1 MAGSV
6 SLLELVDL
14 SLGTPEIVNYKG
26 LRTLLVAIVEN
37 LKLGDVRAELKES
50 DRAELL
56 ASAAAAAAPAARP
69 GSSDIGK
76 GGVEK
81 SKSDLSRVH
90 SAASSTN
97 KEVQDLEHKVSRL
110 ESQIEALNSLPSNEN
125 LMQRA
130 RSTEGMKPMS
140 EMWQLMQLQKK
151 ASANEDG
158 VSKLMSM
165 VEDLLGEMSA
175 LREHVDGFSS
185 EIANLKDRLNKI
197 SANEERFNERLQKL
211 ENSTAN
217 KDKMDELQKIINDLN
232 NKMNTLPPLDIIVT
246 WPAMEDALK
255 GIHREPISVY
265 DHAMQTMAMTDTSN
279 VQTMPTKS
287 SYSQTR
293 TPSPGPP
300 SNPPSRPGSAAH
312 PSMEIQRILKDIGEL
327 KGKHDSVENR
337 VKTLEELMNSKLDL
351 DDVKKLLGEKK
362 DVPEDLTRMLEEL
375 KEGLDSLKEGRDKMD
390 QLDRWISEQSQMV
403 PASQRDVQQL
413 RDELAQTQAD
423 LAADI
428 VAMAKNLPV
437 GSTVSTARFDSMHS
451 QFQDQLEGHSQGLSQ
466 ELGKQLGKVTS
477 RLGHLEWR
485 LDSQGKQLEAQASMG
500 MLDSAHRLHEVEQT
514 QGSGGDLDS
523 EVITNMQKL
532 ILQLQAE
539 VDKLNHT
546 CVQLVDEH
554 NSKQKHIDAL
564 YTFVDRLQEN
574 KADKE
579 HVIMEIDVKAD
590 KRALENKVSTTHF
603 QGTVDELSRNLNDV
617 LDKLSGHRSAWQE
630 AVSEMKLDI
639 DNKLDRMELDPLKS
653 YLDNRIKSV
662 GAKLVRKVEVDTTQD
677 DAAGFRKQL
686 MQKFNCI
693 SCDRPLDMT
702 PQPPLA
708 SLPESKGMPG
718 TRTGRPYTTFEL
730 EQIRAAQ
737 KKAKPGR
744 NVLHYDKALQEQE
757 LARQRKQDI
766 MAYLVHF
773 HGETDRP
780 AFIRNVPQLHLQ
792 PDRHSGNVDVPD
804 YFSTTRSCGG
814 SHTMT
819 YPHRRNTRMA
829 NLTGIVQEEDAV
841 SVNNFVNGR
850 LEADIQ
856 GQDGHIYKG
865 RIGPTD
871 LERLPTIA
879 PHRLPSA
886 RSPRPTSSRANRHD
900 NQLSK
905 STPER
910 QASRPT
916 SARPQSRLQQTRPTS
931 ARPQS
936 GRSQGSPTPPQSL
949 NPAEADPRPTTPP
962 NTVEVTAG
970 QDDSSQNVIAEPAE
984 QPIEVQ

>member
-375 KEGLDSLKEGRDKMD
+375 KEGLDSLKEGRDK
-390 QLDRWISEQSQMV
+390 
-403 PASQRDVQQL
+403 
-413 RDELAQTQAD
+413 
-423 LAADI
+423 
-428 VAMAKNLPV
+428 
-437 GSTVSTARFDSMHS
+437 
-451 QFQDQLEGHSQGLSQ
+451 
-466 ELGKQLGKVTS
+466 
-477 RLGHLEWR
+477 
-485 LDSQGKQLEAQASMG
+485 
-500 MLDSAHRLHEVEQT
+500 
-514 QGSGGDLDS
+514 DS

-841 SVNNFVNGR
+841 SVNNFVNGSR

>member
-1 MAGSV
+1 MSGSV

-26 LRTLLVAIVEN
+26 LRTLLIAIVEN
-37 LKLGDVRAELKES
+37 LKLGDVQAELKEA

-56 ASAAAAAAPAARP
+56 AAAEAAAASAGRP

-76 GGVEK
+76 KDLER
-81 SKSDLSRVH
+81 SKSDLNRVH
-90 SAASSTN
+90 SAASSS
-97 KEVQDLEHKVSRL
+97 KEIQDLDSKVSRL

-175 LREHVDGFSS
+175 LKEHVDGFSS
-185 EIANLKDRLNKI
+185 EIANLKDRLSKI
-197 SANEERFNERLQKL
+197 SANEDRINERLLKL

-217 KDKMDELQKIINDLN
+217 KDRMDELQKIMNDLN
-232 NKMNTLPPLDIIVT
+232 NRMNTLPPLDILVT

-255 GIHREPISVY
+255 GIHRDPVPVY
-265 DHAMQTMAMTDTSN
+265 DHAMQTIAMTETTQ
-279 VQTMPTKS
+279 VQTVPTTS

-293 TPSPGPP
+293 TPSPGPR

-327 KGKHDSVENR
+327 KGRHDSLDNR
-337 VKTLEELMNSKLDL
+337 VKILEELMNGKVDL
-351 DDVKKLLGEKK
+351 DEVKKLLAEKK

-375 KEGLDSLKEGRDKMD
+375 KEGLDSLKEGRDKDGEIM
-390 QLDRWISEQSQMV
+390 
-403 PASQRDVQQL
+403 
-413 RDELAQTQAD
+413 
-423 LAADI
+423 
-428 VAMAKNLPV
+428 
-437 GSTVSTARFDSMHS
+437 
-451 QFQDQLEGHSQGLSQ
+451 
-466 ELGKQLGKVTS
+466 
-477 RLGHLEWR
+477 
-485 LDSQGKQLEAQASMG
+485 
-500 MLDSAHRLHEVEQT
+500 
-514 QGSGGDLDS
+514 
-523 EVITNMQKL
+523 TNMQKL

-539 VDKLNHT
+539 TDKLNHT

-590 KRALENKVSTTHF
+590 KRALENKVSNTHF

-617 LDKLSGHRSAWQE
+617 MDKLSGHRSAWEE

-639 DNKLDRMELDPLKS
+639 DNKLDRMELDPLKT

-662 GAKLVRKVEVDTTQD
+662 GAKIVRKVEPDPTQD
-677 DAAGFRKQL
+677 DAAGFRKKL
-686 MQKFNCI
+686 LQKFNCI

-708 SLPESKGMPG
+708 SLPESKGLPG

-737 KKAKPGR
+737 KKARPGK
-744 NVLHYDKALQEQE
+744 NVLHYENALQEQE

-766 MAYLVHF
+766 LAYLVHF
-773 HGETDRP
+773 HRDLDRS
-780 AFIRNVPQLHLQ
+780 AFFRNVAPLHLQ
-792 PDRHSGNVDVPD
+792 PDKQSGNVEVPD
-804 YFSTTRSCGG
+804 YFLTNRSCGG

-819 YPHRRNTRMA
+819 YPHRRTTRMA
-829 NLTGIVQEEDAV
+829 NLTGIVREEDDNL
-841 SVNNFVNGR
+841 NNFINGR
-850 LEADIQ
+850 IEADIQ

-865 RIGPTD
+865 RIGPDD

-879 PHRLPSA
+879 PQKLSSA
-886 RSPRPTSSRANRHD
+886 RLSRPGSSRQDNRRD
-900 NQLSK
+900 NELSK

-910 QASRPT
+910 QVSRPT
-916 SARPQSRLQQTRPTS
+916 SGRPQSRLQTQRSTS
-931 ARPQS
+931 TRPQS
-936 GRSQGSPTPPQSL
+936 GRSMASPPPPP
-949 NPAEADPRPTTPP
+949 NPTEAGPRPSTPS
-962 NTVEVTAG
+962 NTIEVTGG
-970 QDDSSQNVIAEPAE
+970 QESNKSVVAEY
-984 QPIEVQ
+984 QPVEAQ

>member
-1 MAGSV
+1 MSGSV

-26 LRTLLVAIVEN
+26 LRTLLIAIVEN
-37 LKLGDVRAELKES
+37 LKLGDVQAELKEA

-56 ASAAAAAAPAARP
+56 AAAEAAAASAGRP

-76 GGVEK
+76 KDLER
-81 SKSDLSRVH
+81 SKSDLNRVH
-90 SAASSTN
+90 SAASSS
-97 KEVQDLEHKVSRL
+97 KEIQDLDSKVSRL

-175 LREHVDGFSS
+175 LKEHVDGFSS
-185 EIANLKDRLNKI
+185 EIANLKDRLSKI
-197 SANEERFNERLQKL
+197 SANEDRINERLLKL

-217 KDKMDELQKIINDLN
+217 KDRMDELQKIMNDLN
-232 NKMNTLPPLDIIVT
+232 NRMNTLPPLDILVT

-255 GIHREPISVY
+255 GIHRDPVPVY
-265 DHAMQTMAMTDTSN
+265 DHAMQTIAMTETTQ
-279 VQTMPTKS
+279 VQTVPTTS

-293 TPSPGPP
+293 TPSPGPR

-327 KGKHDSVENR
+327 KGRHDSLDNR
-337 VKTLEELMNSKLDL
+337 VKILEELMNGKVDL
-351 DDVKKLLGEKK
+351 DEVKKLLAEKK

-390 QLDRWISEQSQMV
+390 QLDSWIREQSKMV
-403 PASQRDVQQL
+403 PASQQDIQQL
-413 RDELAQTQAD
+413 KAELANIQANLTTD
-423 LAADI
+423 TGT
-428 VAMAKNLPV
+428 MAEDLPV
-437 GSTVSTARFDSMHS
+437 GSAVSAARLDSMHS
-451 QFQDQLEGHSQGLSQ
+451 QFQDQLEGHTRGLTQ
-466 ELGKQLGKVTS
+466 ELAKQLSKVSS

-485 LDSQGKQLEAQASMG
+485 LDSQGKQLEAQASMRMVVSG
-500 MLDSAHRLHEVEQT
+500 DSLHVEKT
-514 QGSGGDLDS
+514 EGLGGGSLDLDG
-523 EVITNMQKL
+523 EIMTNMQKL

-539 VDKLNHT
+539 TDKLNHT

-590 KRALENKVSTTHF
+590 KRALENKVSNTHF

-617 LDKLSGHRSAWQE
+617 MDKLSGHRSAWEE

-639 DNKLDRMELDPLKS
+639 DNKLDRMELDPLKT

-662 GAKLVRKVEVDTTQD
+662 GAKIVRKVEPDPTQD
-677 DAAGFRKQL
+677 DAAGFRKKL
-686 MQKFNCI
+686 LQKFNCI

-708 SLPESKGMPG
+708 SLPESKGLPG

-737 KKAKPGR
+737 KKARPGK
-744 NVLHYDKALQEQE
+744 NVLHYENALQEQE

-766 MAYLVHF
+766 LAYLVHF
-773 HGETDRP
+773 HRDLDRS
-780 AFIRNVPQLHLQ
+780 AFFRNVAPLHLQ
-792 PDRHSGNVDVPD
+792 PDKQSGNVEVPD
-804 YFSTTRSCGG
+804 YFLTNRSCGG

-819 YPHRRNTRMA
+819 YPHRRTTRMA
-829 NLTGIVQEEDAV
+829 NLTGIVREEDDNL
-841 SVNNFVNGR
+841 NNFINGR
-850 LEADIQ
+850 IEADIQ

-865 RIGPTD
+865 RIGPDD

-879 PHRLPSA
+879 PQKLSSA
-886 RSPRPTSSRANRHD
+886 RLSRPGSSRQDNRRD
-900 NQLSK
+900 NELSK

-910 QASRPT
+910 QVSRPT
-916 SARPQSRLQQTRPTS
+916 SGRPQSRLQTQRSTS
-931 ARPQS
+931 TRPQS
-936 GRSQGSPTPPQSL
+936 GRSMASPPPPP
-949 NPAEADPRPTTPP
+949 NPTEAGPRPSTPS
-962 NTVEVTAG
+962 NTIEVTGG
-970 QDDSSQNVIAEPAE
+970 QESNKSVVAEY
-984 QPIEVQ
+984 QPVEAQ

>member
-1 MAGSV
+1 MSGSV

-26 LRTLLVAIVEN
+26 LRTLLIAIVEN
-37 LKLGDVRAELKES
+37 LKLGDVQAELKEA

-56 ASAAAAAAPAARP
+56 AAAEAAAASAGRP

-76 GGVEK
+76 KDLER
-81 SKSDLSRVH
+81 SKSDLNRVH
-90 SAASSTN
+90 SAASSS
-97 KEVQDLEHKVSRL
+97 KEIQDLDSKVSRL

-175 LREHVDGFSS
+175 LKEHVDGFSS
-185 EIANLKDRLNKI
+185 EIANLKDRLSKI
-197 SANEERFNERLQKL
+197 SANEDRINERLLKL

-217 KDKMDELQKIINDLN
+217 KDRMDELQKIMNDLN
-232 NKMNTLPPLDIIVT
+232 NRMNTLPPLDILVT

-255 GIHREPISVY
+255 GIHRDPVPVY
-265 DHAMQTMAMTDTSN
+265 DHAMQTIAMTETTQ
-279 VQTMPTKS
+279 VQTVPTTS

-293 TPSPGPP
+293 TPSPGPR

-327 KGKHDSVENR
+327 KGRHDSLDNR
-337 VKTLEELMNSKLDL
+337 VKILEELMNGKVDL
-351 DDVKKLLGEKK
+351 DEVKKLLAEKK

-390 QLDRWISEQSQMV
+390 QLDSWIREQSKMV
-403 PASQRDVQQL
+403 PASQQDIQQL
-413 RDELAQTQAD
+413 KAELANIQANLTTD
-423 LAADI
+423 TGT
-428 VAMAKNLPV
+428 MAEDLPV
-437 GSTVSTARFDSMHS
+437 GSAVSAARLDSMHS
-451 QFQDQLEGHSQGLSQ
+451 QFQDQLEGHTRGLTQ
-466 ELGKQLGKVTS
+466 ELAKQLSKVSS

-485 LDSQGKQLEAQASMG
+485 LDSQGKQLEAQASMRMVVSG
-500 MLDSAHRLHEVEQT
+500 DSLHVEKT
-514 QGSGGDLDS
+514 EGLGGGSLDLDG
-523 EVITNMQKL
+523 EIMTNMQKL

-539 VDKLNHT
+539 TDKLNHT

-590 KRALENKVSTTHF
+590 KRALENKVSNTHF

-617 LDKLSGHRSAWQE
+617 MDKLSGHRSAWEE

-639 DNKLDRMELDPLKS
+639 DNKLDRMELDPLKT

-662 GAKLVRKVEVDTTQD
+662 GAKIVRKVEPDPTQD
-677 DAAGFRKQL
+677 DAAGFRKKL
-686 MQKFNCI
+686 LQKFNCI

-708 SLPESKGMPG
+708 SLPESKGLPG

-737 KKAKPGR
+737 KKMMNPTTPEVEYLQIESTPLPSLPGPQGELMRLRHTRLMTDFLNKQKPS
-744 NVLHYDKALQEQE
+744 
-757 LARQRKQDI
+757 
-766 MAYLVHF
+766 
-773 HGETDRP
+773 TP
-780 AFIRNVPQLHLQ
+780 
-792 PDRHSGNVDVPD
+792 SGNVEVPD
-804 YFSTTRSCGG
+804 YFLTNRSCGG

-819 YPHRRNTRMA
+819 YPHRRTTRMA
-829 NLTGIVQEEDAV
+829 NLTGIVREEDDNL
-841 SVNNFVNGR
+841 NNFINGR
-850 LEADIQ
+850 IEADIQ

-865 RIGPTD
+865 RIGPDD

-879 PHRLPSA
+879 PQKLSSA
-886 RSPRPTSSRANRHD
+886 RLSRPGSSRQDNRRD
-900 NQLSK
+900 NELSK

-910 QASRPT
+910 QVSRPT
-916 SARPQSRLQQTRPTS
+916 SGRPQSRLQTQRSTS
-931 ARPQS
+931 TRPQS
-936 GRSQGSPTPPQSL
+936 GRSMASPPPPP
-949 NPAEADPRPTTPP
+949 NPTEAGPRPSTPS
-962 NTVEVTAG
+962 NTIEVTGG
-970 QDDSSQNVIAEPAE
+970 QESNKSVVAEY
-984 QPIEVQ
+984 QPVEAQ

>member
-1 MAGSV
+1 MSGSV

-26 LRTLLVAIVEN
+26 LRTLLIAIVEN
-37 LKLGDVRAELKES
+37 LKLGDVQAELKEA

-56 ASAAAAAAPAARP
+56 AAAEAAAASAGRP

-76 GGVEK
+76 KDLER
-81 SKSDLSRVH
+81 SKSDLNRVH
-90 SAASSTN
+90 SAASSS
-97 KEVQDLEHKVSRL
+97 KEIQDLDSKVSRL

-175 LREHVDGFSS
+175 LKEHVDGFSS
-185 EIANLKDRLNKI
+185 EIANLKDRLSKI
-197 SANEERFNERLQKL
+197 SANEDRINERLLKL

-217 KDKMDELQKIINDLN
+217 KDRMDELQKIMNDLN
-232 NKMNTLPPLDIIVT
+232 NRMNTLPPLDILVT

-255 GIHREPISVY
+255 GIHRDPVPVY
-265 DHAMQTMAMTDTSN
+265 DHAMQTIAMTETTQ
-279 VQTMPTKS
+279 VQTVPTTS

-293 TPSPGPP
+293 TPSPGPR

-327 KGKHDSVENR
+327 KGRHDSLDNR
-337 VKTLEELMNSKLDL
+337 VKILEELMNGKVDL
-351 DDVKKLLGEKK
+351 DEVKKLLAEKK

-390 QLDRWISEQSQMV
+390 QLDSWIREQSKMV
-403 PASQRDVQQL
+403 PASQQDIQQL
-413 RDELAQTQAD
+413 KAELANIQANLTTD
-423 LAADI
+423 TGT
-428 VAMAKNLPV
+428 MAEDLPV
-437 GSTVSTARFDSMHS
+437 GSAVSAARLDSMHS
-451 QFQDQLEGHSQGLSQ
+451 QFQDQLEGHTRGLTQ
-466 ELGKQLGKVTS
+466 ELAKQLSKVSS

-485 LDSQGKQLEAQASMG
+485 LDSQGKQLEAQASMRMVVSG
-500 MLDSAHRLHEVEQT
+500 DSLHVEKT
-514 QGSGGDLDS
+514 EGLGGGSLDLDG
-523 EVITNMQKL
+523 EIMTNMQKL

-539 VDKLNHT
+539 TDKLNHT

-590 KRALENKVSTTHF
+590 KRALENKVSNTHF

-617 LDKLSGHRSAWQE
+617 MDKLSGHRSAWEE

-639 DNKLDRMELDPLKS
+639 DNKLDRMELDPLKT

-662 GAKLVRKVEVDTTQD
+662 GAKIVRKVEPDPTQD
-677 DAAGFRKQL
+677 DAAGFRKKL
-686 MQKFNCI
+686 LQKFNCI

-708 SLPESKGMPG
+708 SLPESKGLPG

-737 KKAKPGR
+737 K
-744 NVLHYDKALQEQE
+744 N
-757 LARQRKQDI
+757 
-766 MAYLVHF
+766 
-773 HGETDRP
+773 
-780 AFIRNVPQLHLQ
+780 
-792 PDRHSGNVDVPD
+792 GNVEVPD
-804 YFSTTRSCGG
+804 YFLTNRSCGG

-819 YPHRRNTRMA
+819 YPHRRTTRMA
-829 NLTGIVQEEDAV
+829 NLTGIVREEDDNL
-841 SVNNFVNGR
+841 NNFINGR
-850 LEADIQ
+850 IEADIQ

-865 RIGPTD
+865 RIGPDD

-879 PHRLPSA
+879 PQKLSSA
-886 RSPRPTSSRANRHD
+886 RLSRPGSSRQDNRRD
-900 NQLSK
+900 NELSK

-910 QASRPT
+910 QVSRPT
-916 SARPQSRLQQTRPTS
+916 SGRPQSRLQTQRSTS
-931 ARPQS
+931 TRPQS
-936 GRSQGSPTPPQSL
+936 GRSMASPPPPP
-949 NPAEADPRPTTPP
+949 NPTEAGPRPSTPS
-962 NTVEVTAG
+962 NTIEVTGG
-970 QDDSSQNVIAEPAE
+970 QESNKSVVAEY
-984 QPIEVQ
+984 QPVEAQ

>member
-1 MAGSV
+1 MSSGSV

-26 LRTLLVAIVEN
+26 LRTVLIAIVEN
-37 LKLGDVRAELKES
+37 LKLSDVRADLKEA

-56 ASAAAAAAPAARP
+56 AAAAAASPS
-69 GSSDIGK
+69 GSDRGS
-76 GGVEK
+76 VE
-81 SKSDLSRVH
+81 SKSNLIRLH
-90 SAASSTN
+90 SADSS
-97 KEVQDLEHKVSRL
+97 KEVHDLEKKVSRL

-125 LMQRA
+125 LRA
-130 RSTEGMKPMS
+130 RSTEGIKPMS

-151 ASANEDG
+151 ALANEEG

-165 VEDLLGEMSA
+165 VEDLLGDLSA
-175 LREHVDGFSS
+175 LKEKVNGFGGEVS
-185 EIANLKDRLNKI
+185 NLNDRLSKVI
-197 SANEERFNERLQKL
+197 SNEDRISERLQKL

-217 KDKMDELQKIINDLN
+217 KDKMDELQKLMNDLN
-232 NKMNTLPPLDIIVT
+232 NRINNLPPLDLLVT

-255 GIHREPISVY
+255 GVYREPIAVY
-265 DHAMQTMAMTDTSN
+265 DHAMQTLTMTETSN

-327 KGKHDSVENR
+327 RGKHAGLDNR
-337 VKTLEELMNSKLDL
+337 VTTLEDLMKTKADL

-362 DVPEDLTRMLEEL
+362 DVPDDLTRMLEEL
-375 KEGLDSLKEGRDKMD
+375 KEGLDSLREGKDKMNE
-390 QLDRWISEQSQMV
+390 LDRWISEQSKMV
-403 PASQRDVQQL
+403 PASAEDIQQL
-413 RDELAQTQAD
+413 KKDMAAMEAG

-437 GSTVSTARFDSMHS
+437 GSAVSVARLDSIHT
-451 QFQDQLEGHSQGLSQ
+451 QLQDQLEGHTHGLTQ
-466 ELGKQLGKVTS
+466 ELGKQLTSVTS
-477 RLGHLEWR
+477 RLNHLEWK
-485 LDSQGKQLEAQASMG
+485 LDSQGKQMESRASMG
-500 MLDSAHRLHEVEQT
+500 MLVARETLDQT
-514 QGSGGDLDS
+514 AGSGGGLDLDS
-523 EVITNMQKL
+523 EIVTNMQKL

-590 KRALENKVSTTHF
+590 KRALENKVSTTQF
-603 QGTVDELSRNLNDV
+603 QGTVEELSRNLNDV
-617 LDKLSGHRSAWQE
+617 ADKLSGHRSAWQE

-662 GAKLVRKVEVDTTQD
+662 GAKMVRKVEVDTSHE
-677 DAAGFRKQL
+677 DAAGFRKPLIQRY
-686 MQKFNCI
+686 NCI

-708 SLPESKGMPG
+708 SLPESKGLPG
-718 TRTGRPYTTFEL
+718 MRSGRPYTTFEL

-737 KKAKPGR
+737 KNG
-744 NVLHYDKALQEQE
+744 N
-757 LARQRKQDI
+757 
-766 MAYLVHF
+766 
-773 HGETDRP
+773 
-780 AFIRNVPQLHLQ
+780 
-792 PDRHSGNVDVPD
+792 NVDVPD
-804 YFSTTRSCGG
+804 YFATSRSCGG

-829 NLTGIVQEEDAV
+829 NLTGIAREEDV
-841 SVNNFVNGR
+841 PVTFVNGKM
-850 LEADIQ
+850 EADIQ

-865 RIGPTD
+865 RIGAD
-871 LERLPTIA
+871 DIERLPTIT
-879 PHRLPSA
+879 PQKLSSA
-886 RSPRPTSSRANRHD
+886 RSPRPTSSRNH
-900 NQLSK
+900 LSK

-910 QASRPT
+910 SSSRPT
-916 SARPQSRLQQTRPTS
+916 SGRPQSRLQSRPTS
-931 ARPQS
+931 GRPQS
-936 GRSQGSPTPPQSL
+936 GRSLRSPTNQ
-949 NPAEADPRPTTPP
+949 AEAGPRPMTPS
-962 NTVEVTAG
+962 NTIEVTAEVPVEE
-970 QDDSSQNVIAEPAE
+970 DSNRNTINEPAE
-984 QPIEVQ
+984 RPLEVQ

>member
-1 MAGSV
+1 MSSGSV

-26 LRTLLVAIVEN
+26 LRTVLIAIVEN
-37 LKLGDVRAELKES
+37 LKLSDVRADIKEA

-56 ASAAAAAAPAARP
+56 AAAAAASPS
-69 GSSDIGK
+69 GSDRGS
-76 GGVEK
+76 VE
-81 SKSDLSRVH
+81 SKSNLIRLH
-90 SAASSTN
+90 SADSS
-97 KEVQDLEHKVSRL
+97 KEVHDLEKKVSRL

-125 LMQRA
+125 LRA
-130 RSTEGMKPMS
+130 RSTEGIKPMS

-151 ASANEDG
+151 ALANEEG

-165 VEDLLGEMSA
+165 VEDLLGDLSA
-175 LREHVDGFSS
+175 LKEKVNGFGGEVS
-185 EIANLKDRLNKI
+185 NLNDRLSKVI
-197 SANEERFNERLQKL
+197 SNEDRINERLQKL

-217 KDKMDELQKIINDLN
+217 KDKMDELQKLMNDLN
-232 NKMNTLPPLDIIVT
+232 NRINNLPPLDLLVT

-255 GIHREPISVY
+255 GVYREPIAVY
-265 DHAMQTMAMTDTSN
+265 DHAMQTLTMTETSN

-327 KGKHDSVENR
+327 RGKHAGLDNR
-337 VKTLEELMNSKLDL
+337 VTTLEDLMKTKADL

-362 DVPEDLTRMLEEL
+362 DVPDDLTRMLEEL
-375 KEGLDSLKEGRDKMD
+375 KEGLDSLREGKDK
-390 QLDRWISEQSQMV
+390 
-403 PASQRDVQQL
+403 
-413 RDELAQTQAD
+413 
-423 LAADI
+423 
-428 VAMAKNLPV
+428 
-437 GSTVSTARFDSMHS
+437 
-451 QFQDQLEGHSQGLSQ
+451 
-466 ELGKQLGKVTS
+466 
-477 RLGHLEWR
+477 
-485 LDSQGKQLEAQASMG
+485 
-500 MLDSAHRLHEVEQT
+500 
-514 QGSGGDLDS
+514 DS
-523 EVITNMQKL
+523 EIVTNMQKL

-590 KRALENKVSTTHF
+590 KRALENKVSTTQF
-603 QGTVDELSRNLNDV
+603 QGTVEELSRNLNDV
-617 LDKLSGHRSAWQE
+617 ADKLSGHRSAWQE

-662 GAKLVRKVEVDTTQD
+662 GAKMVRKVEVDTSHE
-677 DAAGFRKQL
+677 DAAGFRKPLIQRY
-686 MQKFNCI
+686 NCI

-708 SLPESKGMPG
+708 SLPESKGLPG
-718 TRTGRPYTTFEL
+718 MRSGRPYTTFEL

-737 KKAKPGR
+737 KNG
-744 NVLHYDKALQEQE
+744 N
-757 LARQRKQDI
+757 
-766 MAYLVHF
+766 
-773 HGETDRP
+773 
-780 AFIRNVPQLHLQ
+780 
-792 PDRHSGNVDVPD
+792 NVDVPD
-804 YFSTTRSCGG
+804 YFATSRSCGG

-829 NLTGIVQEEDAV
+829 NLTGIAREEDV
-841 SVNNFVNGR
+841 PVTFVNGKM
-850 LEADIQ
+850 EADIQ

-865 RIGPTD
+865 RIGAD
-871 LERLPTIA
+871 DIERLPTIT
-879 PHRLPSA
+879 PQKLSSA
-886 RSPRPTSSRANRHD
+886 RSPRPTSSRNH
-900 NQLSK
+900 LSK

-910 QASRPT
+910 SLSRPT
-916 SARPQSRLQQTRPTS
+916 SGRPQSRLQSRPTS
-931 ARPQS
+931 GRPQS
-936 GRSQGSPTPPQSL
+936 GRSLRSPTNQ
-949 NPAEADPRPTTPP
+949 AEAGPRPMTPS
-962 NTVEVTAG
+962 NTIEVTAEVPVEE
-970 QDDSSQNVIAEPAE
+970 DSNRNTINEPAE
-984 QPIEVQ
+984 RPLEVQ

>member
-737 KKAKPGR
+737 K
-744 NVLHYDKALQEQE
+744 N
-757 LARQRKQDI
+757 
-766 MAYLVHF
+766 
-773 HGETDRP
+773 
-780 AFIRNVPQLHLQ
+780 
-792 PDRHSGNVDVPD
+792 GNVDVPD

-841 SVNNFVNGR
+841 SVNNFVNGSR

>member
-1 MAGSV
+1 MSSGSV

-26 LRTLLVAIVEN
+26 LRTVLIAIVEN
-37 LKLGDVRAELKES
+37 LKLSDVRADIKEA

-56 ASAAAAAAPAARP
+56 AAAAAASPS
-69 GSSDIGK
+69 GSDRGS
-76 GGVEK
+76 VE
-81 SKSDLSRVH
+81 SKSNLIRLH
-90 SAASSTN
+90 SADSS
-97 KEVQDLEHKVSRL
+97 KEVHDLEKKVSRL

-125 LMQRA
+125 LRA
-130 RSTEGMKPMS
+130 RSTEGIKPMS

-151 ASANEDG
+151 ALANEEG

-165 VEDLLGEMSA
+165 VEDLLGDLSA
-175 LREHVDGFSS
+175 LKEKVNGFGGEVS
-185 EIANLKDRLNKI
+185 NLNDRLSKVI
-197 SANEERFNERLQKL
+197 SNEDRINERLQKL

-217 KDKMDELQKIINDLN
+217 KDKMDELQKLMNDLN
-232 NKMNTLPPLDIIVT
+232 NRINNLPPLDLLVT

-255 GIHREPISVY
+255 GVYREPIAVY
-265 DHAMQTMAMTDTSN
+265 DHAMQTLTMTETSN

-327 KGKHDSVENR
+327 RGKHAGLDNR
-337 VKTLEELMNSKLDL
+337 VTTLEDLMKTKADL

-362 DVPEDLTRMLEEL
+362 DVPDDLTRMLEEL
-375 KEGLDSLKEGRDKMD
+375 KEGLDSLREGKDKMNE
-390 QLDRWISEQSQMV
+390 LDRWISEQSKMV
-403 PASQRDVQQL
+403 PASTEDIQQL
-413 RDELAQTQAD
+413 KEDMAAMEAG

-437 GSTVSTARFDSMHS
+437 GSAVSVAR
-451 QFQDQLEGHSQGLSQ
+451 
-466 ELGKQLGKVTS
+466 
-477 RLGHLEWR
+477 
-485 LDSQGKQLEAQASMG
+485 
-500 MLDSAHRLHEVEQT
+500 
-514 QGSGGDLDS
+514 DS
-523 EVITNMQKL
+523 EIVTNMQKL

-590 KRALENKVSTTHF
+590 KRALENKVSTTQF
-603 QGTVDELSRNLNDV
+603 QGTVEELSRNLNDV
-617 LDKLSGHRSAWQE
+617 ADKLSGHRSAWQE

-662 GAKLVRKVEVDTTQD
+662 GAKMVRKVEVDTSHE
-677 DAAGFRKQL
+677 DAAGFRKPLIQRY
-686 MQKFNCI
+686 NCI

-708 SLPESKGMPG
+708 SLPESKGLPG
-718 TRTGRPYTTFEL
+718 MRSGRPYTTFEL

-737 KKAKPGR
+737 KNG
-744 NVLHYDKALQEQE
+744 N
-757 LARQRKQDI
+757 
-766 MAYLVHF
+766 
-773 HGETDRP
+773 
-780 AFIRNVPQLHLQ
+780 
-792 PDRHSGNVDVPD
+792 NVDVPD
-804 YFSTTRSCGG
+804 YFATSRSCGG

-829 NLTGIVQEEDAV
+829 NLTGIAREEDV
-841 SVNNFVNGR
+841 PVTFVNGKM
-850 LEADIQ
+850 EADIQ

-865 RIGPTD
+865 RIGAD
-871 LERLPTIA
+871 DIERLPTIT
-879 PHRLPSA
+879 PQKLSSA
-886 RSPRPTSSRANRHD
+886 RSPRPTSSRNH
-900 NQLSK
+900 LSK

-910 QASRPT
+910 SLSRPT
-916 SARPQSRLQQTRPTS
+916 SGRPQSRLQSRPTS
-931 ARPQS
+931 GRPQS
-936 GRSQGSPTPPQSL
+936 GRSLRSPTNQ
-949 NPAEADPRPTTPP
+949 AEAGPRPMTPS
-962 NTVEVTAG
+962 NTIEVTAEVPVEE
-970 QDDSSQNVIAEPAE
+970 DSNRNTINEPAE
-984 QPIEVQ
+984 RPLEVQ